1 MTPSTPS
8 IDEHTGARAPA
19 KGARLVA
26 ASSVWLIALALITP
40 LPDALGA
47 PTTSCHIHP
56 LADVAAGEDGSIQT
70 GEQPAI
76 VGPFADHVL
85 CEEARRRRFGASGRC
100 HCSSRFS
107 PAWTSP
113 RTYGRPDGKAASGSV
128 PTETLP

>member
-8 IDEHTGARAPA
+8 IDEHTAARAPA
-19 KGARLVA
+19 KGARLGA
-26 ASSVWLIALALITP
+26 AYWGWLIALALTTS

-56 LADVAAGEDGSIQT
+56 PADVSAGADGPIQT
-70 GEQPAI
+70 GEQPAVI
-76 VGPFADHVL
+76 GPFADHIL
-85 CEEARRRRFGASGRC
+85 CEQARLRRFGASGRC

-107 PAWTSP
+107 PVWVTP
-113 RTYGRPDGKAASGSV
+113 RADGRPNGEAASGGV